1 MAWWRSNYRTFFD
14 THIIPTWE
22 QDLDVR
28 LRDTSRA
35 SRIGQVIQAMSG
47 DRIDARHVDHFVASI
62 AASAGVLLMDVS
74 DIGRPDR
81 PIQGLLHSALG
92 WSADPPAYAARD
104 VQFVMDEARRTGTT
118 SRPGIRRLQALLRE
132 HNKATTPAERNA
144 AAERVRRHA
153 AESRRWY
160 EENAETLIQVLWS
173 CLGLRCLQGEIATYR
188 FGRVRHP
195 PGELVRGENEK
206 KHSHH
211 RLLCTHLRRA

>member
-1 MAWWRSNYRTFFD
+1 MQLSCLVRVVYTPTPSSGRAAFSNVRT
-14 THIIPTWE
+14 I
-22 QDLDVR
+22 QDV
-28 LRDTSRA
+28 T
-35 SRIGQVIQAMSG
+35 
-47 DRIDARHVDHFVASI
+47 
-62 AASAGVLLMDVS
+62 
-74 DIGRPDR
+74 RPDR

-160 EENAETLIQVLWS
+160 EENAET
-173 CLGLRCLQGEIATYR
+173 
-188 FGRVRHP
+188 
-195 PGELVRGENEK
+195 
-206 KHSHH
+206 
-211 RLLCTHLRRA
+211 